1 MQATNR
7 WKTSISKL
15 HKVNYWKDTE
25 LPSFKY
31 TALAS
36 YSQIINGK
44 LINKGKCINI
54 DSKDTISNNA

>member
-15 HKVNYWKDTE
+15 HNYWKDTE

-31 TALAS
+31 TALVS

-44 LINKGKCINI
+44 LIRVIVF
-54 DSKDTISNNA
+54 